1 MDPAL
6 WRQVA
11 ASARTAFSAAH
22 AGLGVTDPQ
31 GGLVLY
37 AKSHELIQQALVR
50 PCYLPE
56 KNPGVAF
63 VAATAPMT
71 VAGRE
76 QLISDRDL
84 ERLDFYHGAMRP
96 FDFWHAAMVNLHR
109 DETLLAPMGL
119 LRTRKEPPFG
129 EAEFRGLRHLAPHLN
144 RAIRVNLRLLEMD
157 AQARAAADMADRALV
172 ALALTDAR
180 GRVAEANAPARAI
193 LAENDGLGI
202 RDGALRPG
210 RAEDCAR
217 LARLIAEAAGGS
229 RFVRMSGVMQVW
241 RPSGRRPLSLV
252 VTPTHNAGS
261 PFGRSQTVS
270 VAFADPERAPETD
283 ANLLARLYGLTAR
296 EASVAVL
303 FLRGRPPCEAAA
315 ELGMTENTARTH
327 VRPICSRRL
336 GSSGSTIWCAC

>member
-1 MDPAL
+1 M
-6 WRQVA
+6 R
-11 ASARTAFSAAH
+11 
-22 AGLGVTDPQ
+22 LGVTDPQ

-37 AKSHELIQQALVR
+37 AQSHELIQQALVR

-84 ERLDFYHGAMRP
+84 ERLDLYHEAMRP

-129 EAEFRGLRHLAPHLN
+129 EAEFRGLRRLAPLLN

-157 AQARAAADMADRALV
+157 AQARAAADMAGRALV

-202 RDGALRPG
+202 RDGALRPARG
-210 RAEDCAR
+210 EDCAR
-217 LARLIAEAAGGS
+217 LARLIAEAAGAAGGS

-252 VTPTHNAGS
+252 VTPIRNAGS
-261 PFGRSQTVS
+261 PFGRSHAVS

-296 EASVAVL
+296 EASVAASHREIFVKSHQFWGCEEAQATPTL
-303 FLRGRPPCEAAA
+303 WSAGR
-315 ELGMTENTARTH
+315 TN
-327 VRPICSRRL
+327 SR
-336 GSSGSTIWCAC
+336 